1 MSSWKNILVSAAW
14 AVLSTVGSSAF
25 ADDPV
30 LTLWQKDIRL
40 RPPGVHECGDTLF
53 VTVRLPL
60 ARGDD
65 PEEKELEASA
75 LAHDVLAK
83 WAFERMAPDRAAKV
97 GGIPPGVRKAGE
109 LVESR
114 LSSSRILSWRIQTEM
129 REFVDSQARG
139 AVVLGQAFDRNAVIA
154 SIPQSFSEPIDDLD
168 WRKGLASII
177 RPRVSG
183 EPDIDFLRSIGAADA
198 IVAAAA
204 PLPEFPDWEDGS
216 FSSLLERF
224 LDEAFSVDETEGS
237 FLKDYLLQASDAI
250 RAEALA
256 VLAPTEETNRT
267 IVVQPVRCSTNTV
280 VSVSTNAIAPETL
293 DSPMREMAKARSS
306 GLPASASVSGIVRDL
321 EAYSVRTNITMTIEI
336 VEESTVVVRNLEWR
350 GEPRFQ
356 MLFLSGGRCGNTPS
370 PQTSAG
376 KAAAKDFYSSSTPSM
391 IKSSHLHDALCEN
404 PGDIALWNLYGRILL
419 ENGDPAGAV
428 VSLLNAL
435 RLDFTN
441 EFVWANLSTAWSRL
455 GRDNRAIGAALV
467 ARGLAK
473 SDWTVRCSEAVLMN
487 LSGKSDR

>member
-14 AVLSTVGSSAF
+14 AVLSTVGASAF

-83 WAFERMAPDRAAKV
+83 WAFERMAPDREAKA

-109 LVESR
+109 LVESCLR
-114 LSSSRILSWRIQTEM
+114 SPRILSWRIQTEM

-154 SIPQSFSEPIDDLD
+154 SIPQSFSEPLGDLD
-168 WRKGLASII
+168 WKTGLATII
-177 RPRVSG
+177 RPRLS
-183 EPDIDFLRSIGAADA
+183 ESPDIDFLRSIGAMDALLATAVPTQGLPAWDDESFATSLDAFLERALSVDATEKAVLKARLLKTADA
-198 IVAAAA
+198 V
-204 PLPEFPDWEDGS
+204 
-216 FSSLLERF
+216 
-224 LDEAFSVDETEGS
+224 
-237 FLKDYLLQASDAI
+237 

-256 VLAPTEETNRT
+256 VLAPLCETNRT
-267 IVVQPVRCSTNTV
+267 IVVHPVRCTTNMFVT
-280 VSVSTNAIAPETL
+280 VSTNAIPPETI
-293 DSPMREMAKARSS
+293 DPTMQTVPGSC
-306 GLPASASVSGIVRDL
+306 PAGMPTSASVSGSIRGMA
-321 EAYSVRTNITMTIEI
+321 AYSIRTNVTMT
-336 VEESTVVVRNLEWR
+336 VETTLESTVIMRECEWR

-356 MLFLSGGRCGNTPS
+356 MLFLSAGLCGNEPS
-370 PQTSAG
+370 LQTSFG
-376 KAAAKDFYSSSTPSM
+376 KSAAKAFYSSSTTSED
-391 IKSSHLHDALCEN
+391 KAARLHDALCEN
-404 PGDIALWNLYGRILL
+404 PGDAALWNLYGRTLL
-419 ENGDPAGAV
+419 EGGDAEGAV
-428 VSLLNAL
+428 ISLLNAL
-435 RLDFTN
+435 RLDIAN

-455 GRDNRAIGAALV
+455 GRDERAIGAALV

-473 SDWTVRCSEAVLMN
+473 SEWTVRTAEAVL
-487 LSGKSDR
+487 LKPAEKTDP

>member
-1 MSSWKNILVSAAW
+1 MSSWKNILVSAVW

-25 ADDPV
+25 ADDSV

-83 WAFERMAPDRAAKV
+83 WAFERMAPDREAKA

-109 LVESR
+109 LVESCLR
-114 LSSSRILSWRIQTEM
+114 SPRILSWRIQTEM
-129 REFVDSQARG
+129 REFVDSQARD

-154 SIPQSFSEPIDDLD
+154 AIPQSFSEPTGDLD
-168 WRKGLASII
+168 WRTGLTTII

-183 EPDIDFLRSIGAADA
+183 KPDIDFLRSIGAADA
-198 IVAAAA
+198 IVATAA

-280 VSVSTNAIAPETL
+280 VSVSTNAIVPEAF
-293 DSPMREMAKARSS
+293 DSTMREITKSRPS

-321 EAYSVRTNITMTIEI
+321 EVYSVRTNVTMTIEI
-336 VEESTVVVRNLEWR
+336 VKESTVVIRNLEWC

-356 MLFLSGGRCGNTPS
+356 MLFLSAGLCGNEPS
-370 PQTSAG
+370 LQTSFG
-376 KAAAKDFYSSSTPSM
+376 KSAAKAFYSSSTTSED
-391 IKSSHLHDALCEN
+391 KAARLHDALCEN
-404 PGDIALWNLYGRILL
+404 PGDAALWNLYGRTLL
-419 ENGDPAGAV
+419 EGGDAEGAV
-428 VSLLNAL
+428 ISLLNAL
-435 RLDFTN
+435 RLDIAN

-455 GRDNRAIGAALV
+455 GRDERAIGAALV

-473 SDWTVRCSEAVLMN
+473 SEWTVRTAEAVL
-487 LSGKSDR
+487 LKPAEKTDP